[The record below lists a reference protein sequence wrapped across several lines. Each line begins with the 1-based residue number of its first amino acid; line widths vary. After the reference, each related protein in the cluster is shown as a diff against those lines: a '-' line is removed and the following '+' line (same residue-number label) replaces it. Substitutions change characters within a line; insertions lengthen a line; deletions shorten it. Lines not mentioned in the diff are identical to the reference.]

1 MNSSA
6 ITIDDFLP
14 LRKDFPLIDV
24 RSESEFQSGHICGAE
39 NIPLLKD
46 QERVIV
52 GTDFKQKGQSEAI
65 RTGFRLVG
73 PRLEVMIN
81 EAVAFADNRELLVYC
96 WRGGMRSKN
105 FCSFVSMAGLKT
117 HRLEGGYKVYR
128 DKVFESFGRKLPILV
143 IGGKTGGGK
152 SEILR
157 ALEKAGEQ
165 VIDLELMANH
175 KGSAFGGL
183 LQLPQPTNEQFLN
196 DLFEKIQSLD
206 FSRPVWVEDESI
218 AIGKI
223 FLPGE
228 FFDQK
233 KAAPVIQIEVEKS
246 VRVNRL
252 VQEYGPAGKN
262 EFLQAMEKITKKL
275 GGQNFNAAKEQL
287 LRGDMHATIDLLLN
301 YYDKAYTYSLDK
313 KSSAIRES
321 FKWDGGE
328 TNTLIRQLTEFS
340 SRQQAE
346 MNLPEK
352 KC

>member
-6 ITIDDFLP
+6 ITIDDFLH
-14 LRKDFPLIDV
+14 LRKVLPLVDV
-24 RSESEFQSGHICGAE
+24 RSESEFHSGHIPGAKSLPIL
-39 NIPLLKD
+39 ND
-46 QERVIV
+46 QERVSV
-52 GTDFKQKGQSEAI
+52 GTDYKQKGQSEAI

-81 EAVAFADNRELLVYC
+81 EAGAFADNRELLVYC

-128 DKVFESFGRKLPILV
+128 DKVFESFSRKLPILV
-143 IGGKTGGGK
+143 IGGKTGSGK

-157 ALEKAGEQ
+157 ALENSGEQ
-165 VIDLELMANH
+165 VIDLERMANH

-196 DLFEKIQSLD
+196 SLFEKIHSLD

-218 AIGKI
+218 SIGKI
-223 FLPGE
+223 FLPRE

-233 KAAPVIQIEVEKS
+233 MAAPVIQIEVEKS

-252 VQEYGPAGKN
+252 VQEYGPADRN
-262 EFLQAMEKITKKL
+262 EFLQAMEKIIKKL
-275 GGQNFNAAKEQL
+275 GGQNFNVAKEQL
-287 LRGDMHATIDLLLN
+287 LKGDMHATIDLLLT
-301 YYDKAYTYSLDK
+301 YYDKAYAFSLDK
-313 KSSAIRES
+313 KSAAIRAS
-321 FKWDGGE
+321 YPWDGG
-328 TNTLIRQLTEFS
+328 NIGSLIHQLTEFS
-340 SRQQAE
+340 SHYQAE
-346 MNLPEK
+346 MNLPG
-352 KC
+352 